1 MIRVFRVALVACSVL
16 ACSLAHAQTP
26 LSVYPNPIQFGTIAL
41 NSPSSPIYVYLSNT
55 TATAIDIT
63 GITISGTNSND
74 FALTSNPCVGGIPG
88 NSYCT
93 TTMVF
98 TPSAMGVRS
107 ASLAIN
113 INGVATP
120 TSVPLSGTGGNPV
133 PVVTSISPANLY
145 VGSSTVTVTIT
156 GTGFISSS
164 LVYVGS
170 STVPVPTTYVSA
182 TNLKAQV
189 TAEYLSQPTT
199 YQLYVTN
206 PPPAGGSASINLQI
220 VGLEAAINS
229 AEPVSVVAG
238 TNPGP
243 IVLNGSNFMTGAKVQ
258 WNGTNVSTTY
268 ISTNQ
273 LQFQPTTAELAT
285 PSIVEL
291 TVTNPSPGTISA
303 PIIFNVTSADTIT
316 VLDLPANDLVW
327 DPFAQVIYA
336 SLPSSYGV
344 NGNSIAV
351 INPSTGAVSAYHFAG
366 SEPAKMAL
374 SATSNYL
381 YVGLNGNGSVQR
393 LDLPAFTTDI
403 DINLSSNTAISVAN
417 DVKVSPTDAHT
428 IAVAI
433 GSNSCCFQGPLEF
446 FKDSTKLANSVSSY
460 PISEILF
467 PSGTTLFGYA
477 NGDLSQVAVSSTG
490 GTLTTEWSSVVQGAN
505 VQYNGGLIYSSNGQ
519 AFNPATG
526 LLLGTYDVGS
536 ACCSNTNNQLLP
548 NSALNRVYALGTT
561 PFFAS
566 FGVTGYNL
574 THFTPVAVASL
585 AELVPSFNSVS
596 TSNLIQWGASGL
608 AFTLQPGCCGSPT
621 TQVVLIQSPA
631 LLLTATRTVS
641 LPPMLKSLSP
651 AVATH
656 GSGNFIMTI
665 KGSNFVPG
673 STITWNRKS
682 VFADYVSSAE
692 LRVYVPKALIASA
705 GSAQVVVKNPAPG
718 GGNSNSLAFVIK

>member
-1 MIRVFRVALVACSVL
+1 MIRVFRVAVACSVL

-26 LSVYPNPIQFGTIAL
+26 LSVYPNPIQFGTVAL

-55 TATAIDIT
+55 TATVIDIT

-74 FALTSNPCVGGIPG
+74 FSLTSNPCVGGIPG

-98 TPSAMGVRS
+98 TPSAMGARS
-107 ASLAIN
+107 ASLVIN

-164 LVYVGS
+164 LAYVGS

-182 TNLKAQV
+182 TQLKAHV

-206 PPPAGGSASINLQI
+206 PPPAGGSSSINLQI

-268 ISTNQ
+268 ISSSQ

-303 PIIFNVTSADTIT
+303 PIIFNVTSADTVT

-351 INPSTGAVSAYHFAG
+351 INPSTGTVSAYHFAG

-381 YVGLNGNGSVQR
+381 YVGLSGNGSVQR

-403 DINLSSNTAISVAN
+403 DINLSSNTAINVA
-417 DVKVSPTDAHT
+417 DDLKVSPADAHT

-467 PSGTTLFGYA
+467 PSGTTLFGYS

-490 GTLTTEWSSVVQGAN
+490 GTLTSEWSSIVQGVN
-505 VQYNGGLIYSSNGQ
+505 VQYAGGLIYSSNGQ

-536 ACCSNTNNQLLP
+536 SCCTSMQLLP
-548 NSALNRVYALGTT
+548 NSALNRVYALGIT

-574 THFTPVAVASL
+574 TQFTPVAVASL
-585 AELVPSFNSVS
+585 TELVPSFSSVT

-608 AFTLQPGCCGSPT
+608 AFTVQSGCCGSIT
-621 TQVVLIQSPA
+621 TQVVLMQSPA
-631 LLLTATRTVS
+631 LLLTATRTAS
-641 LPPMLKSLSP
+641 LPPVLKSLSP
-651 AVATH
+651 AFATH
-656 GSGNFIMTI
+656 GNGNFIMII

-673 STITWNRKS
+673 SAVTWNRKS

-705 GSAQVVVKNPAPG
+705 GSAQVIVKNSAPG
-718 GGNSNSLAFVIK
+718 GGNSNSLAFAIK